1 MRLAKK
7 FELMLKT
14 MTYLPIKHSATLCA
28 GLFLAL
34 LAACSPQA
42 DKPASVNPA
51 TPGAVPANVPPVSV
65 STVAA
70 VKQDL
75 PVVISAIGSVTAVSS
90 VDVKAQL
97 SGLVSAVKV
106 REGQFVNAGDLLFT
120 LDARADEANVAKAK
134 AQLLKDEAA
143 LADARRQLARSRDL
157 LAQNFVSQGAVDT
170 SQTLVD
176 SQIATVAADQAAL
189 DAAKVSL
196 SYTRVTAP
204 GTGRL
209 GVIPVFAG
217 TAVQANV
224 TPMVT
229 ITQLD
234 PIDVSFSLPQR
245 HLSDAL
251 SALKTG
257 SAVVTATLPEN
268 KGQLKGRLS
277 FVDNTVDL
285 ATGTVKVKARYD
297 NKTSQLWPGAFVNVA
312 LTASVLQD
320 AVVIPT
326 ATIIQTARGT
336 IVYVA
341 ENGKALLRPVKTLA
355 TQGENSAVSGVQAGD
370 RVVFDGRQ
378 NLRPDSPLA
387 ERAPTAAAKSATA
400 TPASPTAPVTPA
412 APAADAGQAAK
423 SKP

>member
-1 MRLAKK
+1 LNVI
-7 FELMLKT
+7 LKT
-14 MTYLPIKHSATLCA
+14 MTLKPFKHSAALCTGLCA
-28 GLFLAL
+28 ALSLAL

-42 DKPASVNPA
+42 DKPASATPA
-51 TPGAVPANVPPVSV
+51 TPGAAPANVPPVSV
-65 STVAA
+65 STVA
-70 VKQDL
+70 VVQQDL
-75 PVVISAIGSVTAVSS
+75 PIVISAIGSITPVAS

-97 SGLVSAVKV
+97 SGLVSAVHV
-106 REGQFVNAGDLLFT
+106 REGQFVKAGDLLFT
-120 LDARADEANVAKAK
+120 LDARADEANVAKVK

-196 SYTRVTAP
+196 SYTRVKAP

-209 GVIPVFAG
+209 GAIPVFPG

-234 PIDVSFSLPQR
+234 PIDVSFNLPQR
-245 HLSDAL
+245 YLNDAL
-251 SALKTG
+251 TALKTG
-257 SAVVTATLPEN
+257 DAPVTATLPEN
-268 KGQLKGRLS
+268 KGKLTGRLS

-297 NKTSQLWPGAFVNVA
+297 NKDAKLWPGAFVNVS
-312 LTASVLQD
+312 LTASVLKD

-341 ENGKALLRPVKTLA
+341 QNGKAALRPVKTLA
-355 TQGENSAVSGVQAGD
+355 TQGENSAVSGVDVGD

-378 NLRPDSPLA
+378 NLRPDSPLV
-387 ERAPTAAAKSATA
+387 ERQA
-400 TPASPTAPVTPA
+400 TPPAKAATPA
-412 APAADAGQAAK
+412 APAAAADKDAK

>member
-1 MRLAKK
+1 
-7 FELMLKT
+7 
-14 MTYLPIKHSATLCA
+14 
-28 GLFLAL
+28 
-34 LAACSPQA
+34 
-42 DKPASVNPA
+42 
-51 TPGAVPANVPPVSV
+51 
-65 STVAA
+65 
-70 VKQDL
+70 
-75 PVVISAIGSVTAVSS
+75 
-90 VDVKAQL
+90 
-97 SGLVSAVKV
+97 
-106 REGQFVNAGDLLFT
+106 
-120 LDARADEANVAKAK
+120 
-134 AQLLKDEAA
+134 
-143 LADARRQLARSRDL
+143 
-157 LAQNFVSQGAVDT
+157 
-170 SQTLVD
+170 
-176 SQIATVAADQAAL
+176 
-189 DAAKVSL
+189 
-196 SYTRVTAP
+196 
-204 GTGRL
+204 
-209 GVIPVFAG
+209 
-217 TAVQANV
+217 V

-297 NKTSQLWPGAFVNVA
+297 NKASQLWPGAFVNVA

-378 NLRPDSPLA
+378 NLRPDSPLT

>member
-1 MRLAKK
+1 
-7 FELMLKT
+7 
-14 MTYLPIKHSATLCA
+14 MTFLPFKLSVSLCA
-28 GLFLAL
+28 GLSLAL

-42 DKPASVNPA
+42 DKPAPTNPA
-51 TPGAVPANVPPVSV
+51 TPGAAPANAPPVSV
-65 STVAA
+65 SMVTA

-75 PVVISAIGSVTAVSS
+75 PVVISAIGSVTPVSS

-120 LDARADEANVAKAK
+120 LDARADEANVAKMK
-134 AQLLKDEAA
+134 AQLLKDEAG

-209 GVIPVFAG
+209 GVIPVFPG

-224 TPMVT
+224 TSMVT

-245 HLSDAL
+245 FLSDAL

-277 FVDNTVDL
+277 FVDNAVDL

-297 NKTSQLWPGAFVNVA
+297 NKESKLWPGAFVNVA

-326 ATIIQTARGT
+326 AAIIQTARGA

-341 ENGKALLRPVKTLA
+341 ENGKAVLRPVKTLA
-355 TQGENSAVSGVQAGD
+355 TQGENAAVSGVQAGD

-378 NLRPDSPLA
+378 NLRPDAPLA
-387 ERAPTAAAKSATA
+387 ERAVPPAAKSATSA
-400 TPASPTAPVTPA
+400 PASPTAPVTPA
-412 APAADAGQAAK
+412 ATAADAGKDVK

>member
-1 MRLAKK
+1 MV
-7 FELMLKT
+7 
-14 MTYLPIKHSATLCA
+14 
-28 GLFLAL
+28 
-34 LAACSPQA
+34 
-42 DKPASVNPA
+42 D
-51 TPGAVPANVPPVSV
+51 
-65 STVAA
+65 A

-75 PVVISAIGSVTAVSS
+75 PVVISAIGSATPVAS

-97 SGLVSAVKV
+97 SGLVSVVHV
-106 REGQFVNAGDLLFT
+106 REGQFVKAGDLLFT
-120 LDARADEANVAKAK
+120 LDARADEANVAKVK
-134 AQLLKDEAA
+134 AQLLKDEAG

-176 SQIATVAADQAAL
+176 SQVATVAADQAAL

-196 SYTRVTAP
+196 SYTRVIAP

-209 GVIPVFAG
+209 GVIPVFPG

-234 PIDVSFSLPQR
+234 PIDVSFNLPQR
-245 HLSDAL
+245 FLNDAL
-251 SALKTG
+251 SALQTG

-297 NKTSQLWPGAFVNVA
+297 NKESKLWPGAFVNVA

-341 ENGKALLRPVKTLA
+341 ENGKAVLRPVKTLA
-355 TQGENSAVSGVQAGD
+355 TQGENAAVSGVQAGE

-378 NLRPDSPLA
+378 NLRPDSPLV
-387 ERAPTAAAKSATA
+387 ERQATAPAKAAA
-400 TPASPTAPVTPA
+400 PA
-412 APAADAGQAAK
+412 APAGAADKDAK